1 MNKGFFVSFE
11 GGEGSGKSIQASL
24 LAETLKSLGYKVYLT
39 KEPGAP
45 DIPLNLAI
53 RKILLSF
60 TTDTIPS
67 LSEFFLFA
75 ADRTKHTEVI
85 KQHLKR
91 GEIVISD
98 RFRDSSDAYQGIGR
112 KVGIIFTKLVN
123 EVATDGLKPNVT
135 FLLDLDP
142 KIGLK
147 RKKINRQTLNRLD
160 KETLIFHQKVK
171 KAYLK
176 IAKENRKRIIII
188 DADRKTEEIQKEIL
202 NSILENLAKNKKEI
216 KYDKN

>member
-1 MNKGFFVSFE
+1 MKKGFFVSFE
-11 GGEGSGKSIQASL
+11 GGEGSGKSIQAQL
-24 LAETLKSLGYKVYLT
+24 LADTLKSLGYKVYLT

-60 TTDTIPS
+60 TADTIPS
-67 LSEFFLFA
+67 LSEFLFFA
-75 ADRTKHTEVI
+75 ADRAKHTEII
-85 KQHLKR
+85 KQHLKQ

-98 RFRDSSDAYQGIGR
+98 RFRDSSDAYQGVGR
-112 KVGIIFTKLVN
+112 KVGITFTKFVN
-123 EVATDGLKPNVT
+123 EVATDKLEPNLT

-147 RKKINRQTLNRLD
+147 RKRANRQTLNRLD
-160 KETLIFHQKVK
+160 KEALLFHQRVR

-176 IAKENRKRIIII
+176 IAKDSHKRIVIIN
-188 DADRKTEEIQKEIL
+188 ADRKIEAIQKEIL
-202 NSILENLAKNKKEI
+202 NSVLENLEKGG